1 MITRSHPPE
10 LDGVWY
16 RPWTGTAAWR
26 GSGGLR
32 NTSAE
37 KAEET
42 WAGLSRSKAE
52 SRSTCHI
59 QIHVIMHMD
68 FLLLPNHTVGV
79 HYKTLV

>member
-1 MITRSHPPE
+1 MTTRSHPPE
-10 LDGVWY
+10 LDALWY
-16 RPWTGTAAWR
+16 RPWTGTAACR

-42 WAGLSRSKAE
+42 WAGASRSKAE

-59 QIHVIMHMD
+59 QTYLLIMHAD
-68 FLLLPNHTVGV
+68 FLLCSIQTVGE
-79 HYKTLV
+79 K